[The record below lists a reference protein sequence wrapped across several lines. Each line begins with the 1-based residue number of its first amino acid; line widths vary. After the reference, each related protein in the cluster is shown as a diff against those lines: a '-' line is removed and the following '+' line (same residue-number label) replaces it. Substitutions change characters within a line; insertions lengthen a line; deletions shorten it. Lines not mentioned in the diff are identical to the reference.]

1 MKWRFHI
8 YTLYTLYAIGIAF
21 ISNRISNTKL
31 IYFFYIKPIVH
42 GYQYERMNA
51 STLLVELIREQ
62 TEKEEKQDIWKESP
76 YKDLAHLQSNNAGIV
91 GEKLCQRFCDLAG
104 IEAEVDGTKTKKIG
118 GGTGDGVIKGKVV
131 EIKLAHQGS
140 TSANF
145 QHELGEV
152 PWIADFMVF
161 IDVSPQCLYFT
172 IFRNFSEE
180 HYKSGAKCD
189 AIFPTKQ
196 VTWRKGKGAFK
207 LDTSVKI
214 NDDNAAKGLAIK
226 ITEET
231 PFEAIRAYIDS
242 VIS

>member
-1 MKWRFHI
+1 MSVCNI
-8 YTLYTLYAIGIAF
+8 QTI
-21 ISNRISNTKL
+21 KL
-31 IYFFYIKPIVH
+31 NDFFYKYPTAH
-42 GYQYERMNA
+42 CYHYDRMNA
-51 STLLVELIREQ
+51 SALLVELITEQ
-62 TEKEEKQDIWKESP
+62 TEKEKKQDIWKDSP
-76 YKDLAHLQSNNAGIV
+76 YKDLAHLQSNNVGIV
-91 GEKLCQRFCDLAG
+91 GEKLCQRFCDMAG

-152 PWIADFMVF
+152 PWIAEYMVF
-161 IDVSPQCLYFT
+161 IDVSPLCLYMT

-180 HYKSGAKCD
+180 HYKSGAKCEG
-189 AIFPTKQ
+189 IFPTKQ

-242 VIS
+242 VIVTV